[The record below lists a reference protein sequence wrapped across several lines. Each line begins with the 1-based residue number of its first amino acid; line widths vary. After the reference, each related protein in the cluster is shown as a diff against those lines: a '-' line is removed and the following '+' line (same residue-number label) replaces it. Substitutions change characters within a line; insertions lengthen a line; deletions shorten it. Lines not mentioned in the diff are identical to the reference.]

1 ARSRL
6 SRGRPP
12 GRDGDAVMPV
22 CRGAFGAAL
31 LVTLLMPPI
40 QARGQAGRS
49 TGASKRLA
57 ALRVGQWGQ
66 LEGSLRSD
74 STAVCTEVRLLTG
87 DFLEDDWALKGT
99 VRSADPARRE
109 LSIGPVRVELMEHVV
124 FDDPRP
130 GFRRFSDLRP
140 GMLIEVGG
148 TYKKS
153 G

>member
-1 ARSRL
+1 RGVGTLGEPADPDGGQPCPSAPKAHRARSRPAHLYPDRARGGVSLRPECRKRRRCSGAARSPL

-22 CRGAFGAAL
+22 SRGAFGAAL
-31 LVTLLMPPI
+31 LVPLLMPPI

-57 ALRVGQWGQ
+57 ALRVGQWVQ

-87 DFLEDDWALKGT
+87 DFLEDD
-99 VRSADPARRE
+99 
-109 LSIGPVRVELMEHVV
+109 
-124 FDDPRP
+124 
-130 GFRRFSDLRP
+130 
-140 GMLIEVGG
+140 
-148 TYKKS
+148 
-153 G
+153 